1 MNFVE
6 LVRAL
11 SDEAGLQLSQE
22 PMSPV
27 EFSVDGVDVAI
38 SHEVRGEEHAIVL
51 YSELGQVPEAREL
64 EVYRILLE
72 ANVMWSG
79 TGDGTLGVNSATR
92 QALICYRL
100 TTKDLDGP
108 GFVSVVSAFLE
119 LAGAWREFMVAAAE
133 EATSLQAARPQGMIL
148 A

>member
-22 PMSPV
+22 PVSPV

-51 YSELGQVPEAREL
+51 YSELGQVPEAREI

-79 TGDGTLGVNSATR
+79 TGDGTIGVNSATR

-100 TTKDLDGP
+100 PTTDLDGP
-108 GFVSVVSAFLE
+108 GFVSVVSAFLQ
-119 LAGAWREFMVAAAE
+119 LARAWREFMVASEE
-133 EATSLQAARPQGMIL
+133 EATALTAVRPQGMIL